1 MVPQNFIDIFL
12 IFILIVKVFI
22 IIELNRMKVFQFD
35 YNSHNMVFGQLT
47 PKWIAPRLGLGF
59 ESRLGLVL
67 GLGDNQTIVP
77 EENCPLFRVRV
88 WVRVS
93 FGVGGQFSSGAIVLE
108 PNVINILK
116 IFIAIQWNNILI
128 LKNFFIIILLI
139 NIIIW
144 SSHGRRE

>member
-1 MVPQNFIDIFL
+1 MSKYLLLLNWIVWKFSNL
-12 IFILIVKVFI
+12 IIVLII
-22 IIELNRMKVFQFD
+22 WYSDNWP
-35 YNSHNMVFGQLT
+35 

-67 GLGDNQTIVP
+67 GLGDNQTIAP